1 MLSHRRFSIASV
13 AFSSWVGLV
22 ILSFF
27 CALSPVMRAQ
37 LSTTATIGGTVT
49 DATGALVP
57 NATVTV
63 QNQGTKTSTT
73 IQSNGDGSFIAPGL
87 PVGTYTVSIGSPG
100 FQTYTLTGIIL
111 HPATTAT
118 VNGVLQPGSAATSVT
133 VSANAVQVE
142 TATIENASSVDAAQV
157 STLPLNGRNY
167 QGLAT
172 LMPGVQN
179 TSAGVALT
187 TGGRATS
194 NALSVNGLAQ
204 SGTFYALDGVWNE
217 NTGNMNQTSVIP
229 NPDSIEEVRVLQNN
243 YSARYSLMGASVV
256 LLQTK
261 SGTSSFHGA
270 AWEFFRNDAL
280 NSKPYFA
287 TSVLPYKQ
295 NIFGYNIGGPLF
307 IPHFYNTSKQKTFFF
322 WSQQGVILHQV
333 PTNLTGITPTQN
345 QRNGIFTSPIKDPNT
360 GLLIAPNAA
369 GQYVI
374 PANEINPNSTA
385 FLNALYPLPNFSS
398 GSTNYINPKG
408 QITVQRDDEIKIDH
422 NFSARFHLLGEYL
435 DEYQKYAQNS
445 LSGSQSGEVFD
456 TNAETD
462 YTHNKL
468 AQLALTQ
475 VLTPNMVNTT
485 SIAMNIFDLD
495 LNLTGTA
502 FKNQVPGFQ
511 TSLPYNGYLSNRLP
525 LVTFSGGIAPQG
537 IAAARPLTHAADLDD
552 TVGDDWSWLHGRNFF
567 QAGITVVFNTK
578 RQNPGSATN
587 GQFTFTGTASA
598 PASGGVAQ
606 DDALADFLF
615 GKAATFTQ
623 TSDQPRVAVHAMEIS
638 PYVEDRINL
647 TRNLTL
653 TAGIRLFH
661 MPLPY
666 GPPQSETNFIPSA
679 FNPAAAPI
687 VNASGT
693 ITPTPAYD
701 PLNGLVT
708 NGTNGLPNSFSN
720 NHVWYAGPLAGFAW
734 DVFGDGKTSLRG
746 GYGITYTRIFTN
758 QDCSFNC
765 AINPPR
771 LQSSNL
777 QNANFPNPVGSG
789 TAKAPT
795 ILAVNAADQDI
806 QATQVHT
813 YSLSLQHEF
822 ARNWIASAAGA
833 SSQARHLV
841 GTWNYNAAPHTGIYD
856 FDPSINAGKVTPYKF
871 APYQGYAAISTYTSR
886 QNQNWNALELS
897 LRHPVTTNLFL
908 TVAYTWSHDLT
919 DHVGGTFS
927 AIDPYNPS
935 RYYGNAEGLNFPQ
948 SLSVTAIYNLP
959 FLREAKGFKG
969 GVLGGWKLSDITT
982 LRSGTSLSP
991 GLSTSNQGNAV
1002 RPDRVPGTS
1011 IHGPKTQAEWFNKA
1025 AFQAPKAG
1033 FYGNAATGSIQGP
1046 GLIVFD
1052 MSLYKEF
1059 HISESNFFE
1068 FRSEA
1073 FNIFNHTNFTTIN
1086 TTWGNSNYGR
1096 ATAATDPRILEFAL
1110 RYHF

>member
-1 MLSHRRFSIASV
+1 MPVRRPSPSSLRSLLSMIV
-13 AFSSWVGLV
+13 L
-22 ILSFF
+22 
-27 CALSPVMRAQ
+27 ALSCAFAPMLQAQ
-37 LSTTATIGGTVT
+37 LSTTATIAGTVT
-49 DATGALVP
+49 DATGAIVA
-57 NATVTV
+57 NANVTV
-63 QNQGTKTSTT
+63 RNLGTKTDTVLH
-73 IQSNGDGSFIAPGL
+73 SNNDGSFIAPGL
-87 PVGTYTVSIGSPG
+87 PVGTYTVSITSPG
-100 FQTYTLTGIIL
+100 FQTYTLTGIVL

-118 VNGVLQPGSAATSVT
+118 VNGTLQPGSASTSVT

-142 TATIENASSVDAAQV
+142 TATIENSASVDAAQV
-157 STLPLNGRNY
+157 STLPINGRNY

-187 TGGRATS
+187 TGGRATN

-229 NPDSIEEVRVLQNN
+229 NPDSIQEVRVLQNN

-261 SGTSSFHGA
+261 SGTSSFHGG

-287 TSVLPYKQ
+287 STVLPYKQ

-307 IPHFYNTSKQKTFFF
+307 IPHLYNTNKEKTFFF

-333 PTNLTGITPTQN
+333 PTNLTGVTPTAN
-345 QRNGIFTSPIKDPNT
+345 QRAGIFNSPIKDPNT
-360 GLLIAPNAA
+360 GALVPQNGA

-374 PANEINPNSTA
+374 PSAEINSNSTA

-398 GSTNYINPKG
+398 GGSTNYINPKG
-408 QITVQRDDEIKIDH
+408 QVTVQRDDEIKIDH
-422 NFSARFHLLGEYL
+422 NFNARFHLLGEYL

-475 VLTPNMVNTT
+475 ILTPNMVNTT

-502 FKNQVPGFQ
+502 FVDQVPGFQ

-537 IAAARPLTHAADLDD
+537 IAAARPLKHAADLDD
-552 TVGDDWSWLHGRNFF
+552 TLGDDWSWLHGRHFF

-587 GQFTFTGTASA
+587 GQFTFTGAATS
-598 PASGGVAQ
+598 PGKTGVTQ

-679 FNPAAAPI
+679 FNPANVPI
-687 VNASGT
+687 VNNDAT
-693 ITPTPAYD
+693 ITVTPAYN

-734 DVFGDGKTSLRG
+734 DVFGNGKTSLRG

-771 LQSSNL
+771 LQSANL
-777 QNANFPNPVGSG
+777 QNASFPNPVGTG
-789 TAKAPT
+789 TAKAAT
-795 ILAVNAADQDI
+795 ISAVNAADQDI

-822 ARNWIASAAGA
+822 APNWIASVTGA

-856 FDPSINAGKVTPYKF
+856 FDPSINTGKVTPYKF
-871 APYQGYAAISTYTSR
+871 APYKGYAAISTYTSR

-919 DHVGGTFS
+919 DHVGGSFS

-935 RYYGNAEGLNFPQ
+935 RYYCNAEGLNFPH

-991 GLSTSNQGNAV
+991 GLSISNQGNAA
-1002 RPDRVPGTS
+1002 RADRVPGTS
-1011 IHGPKTQAEWFNKA
+1011 IHGPKTKKEWFNKA
-1025 AFQAPKAG
+1025 AFTAPQAG
-1033 FYGNAATGSIQGP
+1033 FYGNGATGSIQGP
-1046 GLIVFD
+1046 GLVVFD

-1059 HISESNFFE
+1059 HFTESNFFE

-1073 FNIFNHTNFTTIN
+1073 FNIFNHTNFTTIGTN
-1086 TTWGNSNYGR
+1086 FGASNYGQ